1 MFIELLFLLYDF
13 LYQFQC
19 YVLPKEERRKR
30 PQLWRRFFIR
40 FKLTYTIYIYIYINN
55 NKVILS
61 AQLFLIKLKHL
72 SFFVKKIVF
81 IIILNLIFKILN
93 LKFMWQLHNVNFLN
107 YLGAKLFLLPLLYIL
122 AGKRPSQ
129 NMIESIGLDMR
140 SSMKYMEPCVVCC
153 WYFNW

>member
-1 MFIELLFLLYDF
+1 MFIELIFLLYDF

-40 FKLTYTIYIYIYINN
+40 FKLTYTIYIYINN

-93 LKFMWQLHNVNFLN
+93 LKFMWQAHNVNFLN

-129 NMIESIGLDMR
+129 NMIESVGLYVR
-140 SSMKYMEPCVVCC
+140 SSMKYMEPCVVSC

>member
-1 MFIELLFLLYDF
+1 MLRFT
-13 LYQFQC
+13 
-19 YVLPKEERRKR
+19 KRRKKKKTATMKKIFYKV
-30 PQLWRRFFIR
+30 QIDL
-40 FKLTYTIYIYIYINN
+40 YNIYINN

-93 LKFMWQLHNVNFLN
+93 LKFMWQAHNVNFLN

-129 NMIESIGLDMR
+129 NMIESVGLYVR
-140 SSMKYMEPCVVCC
+140 SSMKYIEPCVVCC

>member
-1 MFIELLFLLYDF
+1 MLRFT
-13 LYQFQC
+13 
-19 YVLPKEERRKR
+19 KRRKKKKTATMKKIFYKV
-30 PQLWRRFFIR
+30 QIDL
-40 FKLTYTIYIYIYINN
+40 YNIYIYINN

-93 LKFMWQLHNVNFLN
+93 LKFMWQAHNVNFLN

-129 NMIESIGLDMR
+129 NMIESVGLYVR
-140 SSMKYMEPCVVCC
+140 SSMKYIEPCVVCC